1 VIDATHWQRRFDE
14 LAHRDHVPGAAL
26 GILRV
31 RPDGE
36 DDLVELAT
44 GVLNVE
50 TGVAATPDSVFQIGS
65 ITKVWTATLV
75 MQLVDEGKLNLDAPI
90 VDVLPELKLNDPE
103 VTKTV
108 TLRHLLTHTSGID
121 GDVFTDTGGGDDCL
135 EKYVAHLGDVAQIHP
150 LGATWSYC
158 NSGFNLVGRVIEKL
172 TGGTWD
178 AAIHRR
184 LVTPLGLTHTGTLPE
199 EALLHRAAV
208 GHFGDAGQAPVC
220 APSPWGLPRS
230 TGPAG
235 RISQTVGDLLA
246 FARMHLRRGI
256 TDNGTRVLSEASTAA
271 MAEWQADVPDK
282 YISGDSWGIGWS
294 RFEWNGR
301 RLIGHDGNTLG
312 QAAFL
317 RVLPDAGLAVTLL
330 TNGGNARDLY
340 QDLYREVFAELA
352 GAEMQPTLMPP
363 DEAPKLDLARYLG
376 TYERAGLR
384 LEVHQRDG
392 QPVLRAE
399 ITGSL
404 AALIPETVHEYP
416 MTPVAEGVFAVREAN
431 TRTWLPVTFYEVPN
445 RGLYLHFSARATP
458 RGIRATTT
466 C

>member
-1 VIDATHWQRRFDE
+1 VIDATHWQRRLDE
-14 LAHRDHVPGAAL
+14 LAHRDRVPGAAL
-26 GILRV
+26 GILRMG
-31 RPDGE
+31 PGGE
-36 DDLVELAT
+36 DELVELAT

-50 TGVAATPDSVFQIGS
+50 TGLAATPDSVFQIGS

-75 MQLVDEGKLNLDAPI
+75 MQLVDEGQLNLDAPI
-90 VDVLPELKLNDPE
+90 VDVLPDLKLGDPE

-121 GDVFTDTGGGDDCL
+121 GDVFTDTGRDDDCL
-135 EKYVAHLGDVAQIHP
+135 EKYAAQLGDVAQIHP

-158 NSGFNLVGRVIEKL
+158 NSGFSLVGRVIEKV
-172 TGGTWD
+172 TGRTWD
-178 AAIHRR
+178 AAMNQR
-184 LVTPLGLTHTGTLPE
+184 LVAPLGLTHTGTLRE

-208 GHFGDAGQAPVC
+208 GHFGDAAPAC

-230 TGPAG
+230 LGPAG
-235 RISQTVGDLLA
+235 GISQTVRDLLA

-282 YISGDSWGIGWS
+282 YTSGDSWGIGWS

-301 RLIGHDGNTLG
+301 HLIGHDGNTLG

-330 TNGGNARDLY
+330 TNGGNTRDLY
-340 QDLYREVFAELA
+340 EALYREVFAELA
-352 GAEMQPTLMPP
+352 GVEMQPTLIPP
-363 DEAPKLDLARYLG
+363 EEALKLGIARYLG
-376 TYERAGLR
+376 EYERAGLR
-384 LEVHQRDG
+384 LDVLQRDG

-399 ITGSL
+399 IVGPL
-404 AALIPETVHEYP
+404 AALIPETVLTFP
-416 MTPVAEGVFAVREAN
+416 MTPVAEGVFAVRETN
-431 TRTWLPVTFYEVPN
+431 SRTWLPVTFYEVPN
-445 RGLYLHFSARATP
+445 VGPYVHFSGRATP
-458 RGIRATTT
+458 RGIRATD
-466 C
+466 